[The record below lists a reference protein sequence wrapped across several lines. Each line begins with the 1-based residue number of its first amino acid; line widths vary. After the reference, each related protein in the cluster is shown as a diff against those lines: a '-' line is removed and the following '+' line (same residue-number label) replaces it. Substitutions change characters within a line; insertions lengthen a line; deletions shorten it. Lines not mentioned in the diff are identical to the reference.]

1 MSVMGKMP
9 AAGPKSLGSASA
21 TVNRNHHAMLL
32 PMCAQSLHGY
42 LQWSALAPICRLNQ
56 NATRLPALQLVL
68 LRLHLYLSHHVT
80 SNPVQKEA
88 WQSHNGLT
96 KTKKTCCQHLFPKHI
111 LKKRHCGQPVKKN
124 LQVFHQISSAER
136 RYEAHRWC
144 GRATSWQR
152 SSLHPQHDASESKR
166 WMLQT

>member
-1 MSVMGKMP
+1 MSLQSFELLNGIEMTAMSVMGKMP
-9 AAGPKSLGSASA
+9 AAGPKSLGSTSA

-56 NATRLPALQLVL
+56 NATRLPALQQVL
-68 LRLHLYLSHHVT
+68 LRLHLYLSHHVLST

-96 KTKKTCCQHLFPKHI
+96 KTKKNLLSTLVSKTYFEKAALWTASQKKLASISPNLF
-111 LKKRHCGQPVKKN
+111 CGAP
-124 LQVFHQISSAER
+124 I
-136 RYEAHRWC
+136 
-144 GRATSWQR
+144 R
-152 SSLHPQHDASESKR
+152 S
-166 WMLQT
+166 T

>member
-1 MSVMGKMP
+1 MSLQSFELLNGIEMTAMSVMGKMP

-32 PMCAQSLHGY
+32 PMCAQSLHGD

-111 LKKRHCGQPVKKN
+111 LKKRHCGQRSEEVKRPKRT
-124 LQVFHQISSAER
+124 SA
-136 RYEAHRWC
+136 
-144 GRATSWQR
+144 
-152 SSLHPQHDASESKR
+152 
-166 WMLQT
+166 